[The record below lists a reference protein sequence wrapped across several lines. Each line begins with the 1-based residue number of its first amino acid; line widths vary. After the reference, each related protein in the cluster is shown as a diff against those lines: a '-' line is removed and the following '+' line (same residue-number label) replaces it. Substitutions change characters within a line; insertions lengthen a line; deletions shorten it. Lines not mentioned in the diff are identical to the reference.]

1 MVDRSVPR
9 HAQHA
14 EPAVQQEPHSRH
26 AEPAVQQEPHS
37 RHAEPA
43 VRQEPHTEPAVRQE
57 PLAVQAKPHSHH
69 YRPYVPP
76 PPKHRASEHPTR
88 QPPAPEPAPQPEEPP
103 RRRRARGVGRRKA
116 ILGISGLAALTGGT
130 AFAATPSGQDVVDW
144 ALGRTDYDPAA
155 DAASDG
161 NPGRPGGQQPSTV
174 RTYTEQNESYMASKA
189 GDALRG
195 NIPAGG
201 RRFSSPA
208 IAAQATKVTVPTALT
223 NDPIRHLASRLTFG
237 PTQRVMAD
245 IARVGIDDWIAQ
257 QLDPERIALTP
268 DEAKLG
274 ELTTL
279 GMSVA
284 DLRAARKDLEAKG
297 VRADEEMVQATIARQ
312 IWSDRQLFEV
322 MVDFWNDFLHVP
334 AFHEGSAVLRSSFD
348 RDVIRRYALDNY
360 PDMLVAA
367 NRHPA
372 LLTYLDQPAS
382 TKDEVT
388 DNLARENLELY
399 SVGVDGGYTERDVRQ
414 AALLQTGRTVKDD
427 QYVYRADKHYAGP
440 VKIMGFSHPNTTPE
454 GGERAGEE
462 YFRYLA
468 SHPSTARRIAARL
481 ATRFVS
487 DTPPPALVERLAR
500 SYTVNRGAVKP
511 VLLEL
516 LSSSEFWAAVGQKVR
531 RPLEYVVATYRT
543 LGVSPQTPA
552 SFRAA
557 TPGRTPFAEGM
568 RQLQERLR
576 ELGHFP
582 AGAPGPTGYPDVFVA
597 WTSAST
603 MVGLWNEAA
612 DAVAGSRPMFT
623 YQRPEQLVGAN
634 PPKNALG
641 YVAALAQRLVH
652 QPLDRDDL
660 TAVAGAGGLAPGA
673 AVDANL
679 NGAVVAVARVILA
692 SPQHLLR

>member
-14 EPAVQQEPHSRH
+14 EPAVQQKEP
-26 AEPAVQQEPHS
+26 VGQQ
-37 RHAEPA
+37 
-43 VRQEPHTEPAVRQE
+43 
-57 PLAVQAKPHSHH
+57 KPHSHH

-76 PPKHRASEHPTR
+76 PPRHRASEHATR
-88 QPPAPEPAPQPEEPP
+88 QPAVPEPTVVPEKAPKE
-103 RRRRARGVGRRKA
+103 RGARVGRRKA

-130 AFAATPSGQDVVDW
+130 AFAATPSGQEVVDW
-144 ALGRTDYDPAA
+144 ALRRPDYDPAA
-155 DAASDG
+155 DVDSAG
-161 NPGRPGGQQPSTV
+161 NPGRPGGQRPSTV
-174 RTYTEQNESYMASKA
+174 RTYTEPNESYMASKA
-189 GDALRG
+189 GDVLRG

-208 IAAQATKVTVPTALT
+208 IAAQATKVTVSTALT

-237 PTQRVMAD
+237 PTQKVMAD
-245 IARVGIDDWIAQ
+245 VARIGIDEWITQ
-257 QLDPERIALTP
+257 QFDPEGIPLTP
-268 DEAKLG
+268 AEGKLD

-279 GMSVA
+279 GMSIA
-284 DLRAARKDLEAKG
+284 DLHAAREDLEAKG

-334 AFHEGSAVLRSSFD
+334 AFHEGSAVLRPSFD

-372 LLTYLDQPAS
+372 LLTFLDQSSS

-388 DNLARENLELY
+388 DNLARENLEQY
-399 SVGVDGGYTERDVRQ
+399 SVGVDGGYTEHDVRQ
-414 AALLQTGRTVKDD
+414 AALLQTGRAVKEDR
-427 QYVYRADKHYAGP
+427 YVYRPDKHYVGA
-440 VKIMGFSHPNTTPE
+440 VKVMGFSHPNVTGE
-454 GGERAGEE
+454 GGEQAGDE

-468 SHPSTARRIAARL
+468 NHPSTARRIATRL

-511 VLLEL
+511 LLLEL
-516 LSSSEFWAAVGQKVR
+516 LSASEFWASVGQKVR

-543 LGVSPQTPA
+543 LGVSPETPA
-552 SFRAA
+552 SYRAA
-557 TPGRTPFAEGM
+557 SPARTPFAEGT
-568 RQLQERLR
+568 RQLLERLR
-576 ELGHFP
+576 ELGHYP
-582 AGAPGPTGYPDVFVA
+582 AGAAGPTGYPDVFVA
-597 WTSAST
+597 WASAST
-603 MVGLWNEAA
+603 MVGFWNEAA

-634 PPKNALG
+634 PPKTALA

-660 TAVAGAGGLAPGA
+660 QTITGVSGLALNAP
-673 AVDANL
+673 VDANL
-679 NGAVVAVARVILA
+679 NGAATAVARVILA

>member
-14 EPAVQQEPHSRH
+14 EPAVQQ
-26 AEPAVQQEPHS
+26 
-37 RHAEPA
+37 
-43 VRQEPHTEPAVRQE
+43 
-57 PLAVQAKPHSHH
+57 KPHSHH

-76 PPKHRASEHPTR
+76 PPRHRASEHPTR
-88 QPPAPEPAPQPEEPP
+88 QPPEPEPAAEPEKAPTE
-103 RRRRARGVGRRKA
+103 RRRRRGAGVGRRKA

-130 AFAATPSGQDVVDW
+130 AFAATPSGQDVADW
-144 ALGRTDYDPAA
+144 AMGRTDYDPAA
-155 DAASDG
+155 DPASDG

-174 RTYTEQNESYMASKA
+174 RTYTEQNESYMASAA

-208 IAAQATKVTVPTALT
+208 IAAQATKVTVPTALAF
-223 NDPIRHLASRLTFG
+223 DPVRHLASRLTFG
-237 PTQRVMAD
+237 PTQKVMAD
-245 IARVGIDDWIAQ
+245 VARIGIDEWITQ
-257 QLDPERIALTP
+257 QLDPERIPLTP
-268 DEAKLG
+268 AEAKLG
-274 ELTTL
+274 DLTTL
-279 GMSVA
+279 GMSIA
-284 DLRAARKDLEAKG
+284 DLRAAREGLEAKG
-297 VRADEEMVQATIARQ
+297 IRADEEMVQATIARQ

-334 AFHEGSAVLRSSFD
+334 AFHEGSPVLRSSFD

-372 LLTYLDQPAS
+372 LLTYLDQSAS
-382 TKDEVT
+382 TKDELT

-414 AALLQTGRTVKDD
+414 AALLQTGRAVRDD
-427 QYVYRADKHYAGP
+427 QYVYRADKHYIGA
-440 VKIMGFSHPNTTPE
+440 VKIMGFSHPNITAE
-454 GGERAGEE
+454 GGEEAGEE

-468 SHPSTARRIAARL
+468 NHPSTARRVATRL
-481 ATRFVS
+481 AIRFVS
-487 DTPPPALVERLAR
+487 DTPPPALVDRLAR
-500 SYTVNRGAVKP
+500 SFTVNRGAVKP
-511 VLLEL
+511 LLLEL

-557 TPGRTPFAEGM
+557 SPAHTPFAEGM
-568 RQLQERLR
+568 RQLQARLQ
-576 ELGHFP
+576 ELGHYP

-597 WTSAST
+597 WSSAST

-623 YQRPEQLVGAN
+623 YQRPEQLVGAK
-634 PPKNALG
+634 PPKTAG
-641 YVAALAQRLVH
+641 AYVAALAQRLIH
-652 QPLDRDDL
+652 QPLSRREVDAI
-660 TAVAGAGGLAPGA
+660 TSVAGVAFGA
-673 AVDANL
+673 AVDASL
-679 NGAVVAVARVILA
+679 NGAAVAVARVILA
-692 SPQHLLR
+692 SPNTC

>member
-9 HAQHA
+9 HVQHL
-14 EPAVQQEPHSRH
+14 EPAVQQ
-26 AEPAVQQEPHS
+26 
-37 RHAEPA
+37 
-43 VRQEPHTEPAVRQE
+43 
-57 PLAVQAKPHSHH
+57 KPHSHH

-76 PPKHRASEHPTR
+76 PPKHRASERPSH
-88 QPPAPEPAPQPEEPP
+88 QPPEPEPAAPSESAWKEP
-103 RRRRARGVGRRKA
+103 RQRRAVVVGRRKA
-116 ILGISGLAALTGGT
+116 ILGISGLAVLTSGT
-130 AFAATPSGQDVVDW
+130 AFAATPNGQDVVDW
-144 ALGRTDYDPAA
+144 ALGRPDYDPAT
-155 DAASDG
+155 DPASEG

-174 RTYTEQNESYMASKA
+174 RTYTEQNESYMGSKA

-195 NIPAGG
+195 NIPVGG

-208 IAAQATKVTVPTALT
+208 IAAQATKVTVPTALA
-223 NDPIRHLASRLTFG
+223 NDPVRHLVSRLTFG
-237 PTQRVMAD
+237 PTQRVMED
-245 IARVGIDDWIAQ
+245 VTRIGIDEWIAQ
-257 QLDPERIALTP
+257 QLDPERIPLTP
-268 DEAKLG
+268 AEAKLG

-279 GMSVA
+279 GTSIA
-284 DLRAARKDLEAKG
+284 DLHAAREDLEAQG

-334 AFHEGSAVLRSSFD
+334 AFHDGSPVLRSSFD

-372 LLTYLDQPAS
+372 LLTFLDQAAS

-414 AALLQTGRTVKDD
+414 AALLQTGRAVKDD
-427 QYVYRADKHYAGP
+427 RYVYRPDKHYVGP
-440 VKIMGFSHPNTTPE
+440 VKIMGFSHPNTTAE
-454 GGERAGEE
+454 GGEKAGEE

-468 SHPSTARRIAARL
+468 NHPSTARRVATRL
-481 ATRFVS
+481 AIRFVS

-511 VLLEL
+511 LLLEL
-516 LSSSEFWAAVGQKVR
+516 LSSSEFWASVGQKVR

-543 LGVSPQTPA
+543 LGVSPDTPA
-552 SFRAA
+552 GFRAA
-557 TPGRTPFAEGM
+557 TPARTPFAEGL

-576 ELGHFP
+576 ELGHYP
-582 AGAPGPTGYPDVFVA
+582 AGAPGATGYPDVFVA
-597 WTSAST
+597 WSSAST

-623 YQRPEQLVGAN
+623 YARPERLVGEVR
-634 PPKNALG
+634 PKTALG

-652 QPLDRDDL
+652 QPMPREHLG
-660 TAVAGAGGLAPGA
+660 AICGAAGLSPAA
-673 AVDANL
+673 AVDETL

>member
-14 EPAVQQEPHSRH
+14 EPAVQQ
-26 AEPAVQQEPHS
+26 
-37 RHAEPA
+37 
-43 VRQEPHTEPAVRQE
+43 
-57 PLAVQAKPHSHH
+57 KPHSHH

-76 PPKHRASEHPTR
+76 PPRHRASEHPKR
-88 QPPAPEPAPQPEEPP
+88 QPPEPEKKPAPVAKAAKPP
-103 RRRRARGVGRRKA
+103 RRRAPGVARRKA

-130 AFAATPSGQDVVDW
+130 AFAATPSGQEVVDW
-144 ALGRTDYDPAA
+144 ALGRSDYDPAA
-155 DAASDG
+155 DAATDG
-161 NPGRPGGQQPSTV
+161 NPNRPGGQQPSTV
-174 RTYTEQNESYMASKA
+174 RTYTEQNESYMASAA

-208 IAAQATKVTVPTALT
+208 IAAQATKVNLSTVLAKEPV
-223 NDPIRHLASRLTFG
+223 RHLVSRLTFG
-237 PTQRVMAD
+237 PTQKVMAEVTR
-245 IARVGIDDWIAQ
+245 IGVDDWIAQ
-257 QLDPERIALTP
+257 QLDPERIPLTP
-268 DEAKLG
+268 AEAKLG

-279 GMSVA
+279 GMSIA
-284 DLRAARKDLEAKG
+284 DLRAAREDLEAKG
-297 VRADEEMVQATIARQ
+297 IRADEEMVQATIARQ
-312 IWSDRQLFEV
+312 IWSDRQVFEV

-334 AFHEGSAVLRSSFD
+334 AFHEGSTVLRASFD

-372 LLTYLDQPAS
+372 LLTFLDQSAS
-382 TKDEVT
+382 TRDDVT

-414 AALLQTGRTVKDD
+414 AALLQTGRAVKDD
-427 QYVYRADKHYAGP
+427 QYVYRADKHYVGP
-440 VKIMGFSHPNTTPE
+440 VKVMGFSHPNTTAA
-454 GGERAGEE
+454 GGEQASEE

-468 SHPSTARRIAARL
+468 NHPATARHIATRL
-481 ATRFVS
+481 AVRFVS

-500 SYTVNRGAVKP
+500 SYTVNRGAVRP
-511 VLLEL
+511 LLLEL

-543 LGVSPQTPA
+543 LGVSPETPA
-552 SFRAA
+552 SYRAVSG
-557 TPGRTPFAEGM
+557 GRTPFAEGL
-568 RQLQERLR
+568 RQLQARLQ

-597 WTSAST
+597 WASAGG
-603 MVGLWNEAA
+603 MVGGWNEAA
-612 DAVAGSRPMFT
+612 DAIGGSRPMFT

-634 PPKNALG
+634 PPRTAFD

-652 QPLDRDDL
+652 QPLSRRELDAI
-660 TAVAGAGGLAPGA
+660 TGVTGLASGA
-673 AVDANL
+673 AVDATL
-679 NGAVVAVARVILA
+679 NGAVLAVARTILA

>member
-14 EPAVQQEPHSRH
+14 EPAVLQ
-26 AEPAVQQEPHS
+26 
-37 RHAEPA
+37 
-43 VRQEPHTEPAVRQE
+43 
-57 PLAVQAKPHSHH
+57 KPHSHH

-76 PPKHRASEHPTR
+76 PPRHRASEHPTR
-88 QPPAPEPAPQPEEPP
+88 QPPEPEPAAPP
-103 RRRRARGVGRRKA
+103 AREAKESRWRRGARVGRRKA

-130 AFAATPSGQDVVDW
+130 AFAATPSGQEVVDW

-155 DAASDG
+155 DPASDG

-174 RTYTEQNESYMASKA
+174 RTYTEQNESYMASAA

-208 IAAQATKVTVPTALT
+208 IAAQATKVTVPTALAK
-223 NDPIRHLASRLTFG
+223 DPVRHLVSRLTFG
-237 PTQRVMAD
+237 PTQKVMAD
-245 IARVGIDDWIAQ
+245 VARIGIDEWIAQ
-257 QLDPERIALTP
+257 QLDPERIPLTP
-268 DEAKLG
+268 AEAKLG

-279 GMSVA
+279 GMSIA
-284 DLRAARKDLEAKG
+284 ELRAAREDLEAKG

-334 AFHEGSAVLRSSFD
+334 AFHEGSPVVRSSFD
-348 RDVIRRYALDNY
+348 REVIRRYALDNY

-372 LLTYLDQPAS
+372 LLTFLDQSAS
-382 TKDEVT
+382 TKDQVS

-414 AALLQTGRTVKDD
+414 AALLQTGRAVEDD
-427 QYVYRADKHYAGP
+427 RYVYRADKHYVGA
-440 VKIMGFSHPNTTPE
+440 VKIMGFSHPNITAE
-454 GGERAGEE
+454 GGELAGEE

-468 SHPSTARRIAARL
+468 NHPSTARRIATRL

-543 LGVSPQTPA
+543 LGVSPETPA
-552 SFRAA
+552 SYRAA
-557 TPGRTPFAEGM
+557 TTGRTPFAEGM
-568 RQLQERLR
+568 RQLQERLQ
-576 ELGHFP
+576 ELGHYP
-582 AGAPGPTGYPDVFVA
+582 AGSPGPTGYPDVFIA
-597 WTSAST
+597 WSSAST
-603 MVGLWNEAA
+603 MVGFWNEAA

-623 YQRPEQLVGAN
+623 YVRPEQLAGAN
-634 PPKNALG
+634 PPKTAAA

-652 QPLDRDDL
+652 QALPRPHLE
-660 TAVAGAGGLAPGA
+660 TISGVAGLAPGA
-673 AVDANL
+673 AVDATL

>member
-14 EPAVQQEPHSRH
+14 DAAAQV
-26 AEPAVQQEPHS
+26 
-37 RHAEPA
+37 
-43 VRQEPHTEPAVRQE
+43 
-57 PLAVQAKPHSHH
+57 KPHSHH
-69 YRPYVPP
+69 YRQYVPP

-88 QPPAPEPAPQPEEPP
+88 QPPEPEPPPAPPEKEAKQP
-103 RRRRARGVGRRKA
+103 RRRRARVGRRKA

-130 AFAATPSGQDVVDW
+130 AFAATPGGQEVVDW
-144 ALGRTDYDPAA
+144 ALGRPDYDPAA
-155 DAASDG
+155 DPASDG

-195 NIPAGG
+195 NIPPGG

-208 IAAQATKVTVPTALT
+208 IAAQATKVTVPTALAF
-223 NDPIRHLASRLTFG
+223 DPVRHLVSRLTFG
-237 PTQRVMAD
+237 PTQKVMAD
-245 IARVGIDDWIAQ
+245 VARVGIDEWIAQ
-257 QLDPERIALTP
+257 QLAPERIAPTP
-268 DEAKLG
+268 VDTKLR
-274 ELTTL
+274 ELSTL
-279 GMSVA
+279 EMSIA
-284 DLRAARKDLEAKG
+284 DLRAKREELEAQG

-372 LLTYLDQPAS
+372 LLTFLDQSAS

-414 AALLQTGRTVKDD
+414 AALLQTGRAVKDD
-427 QYVYRADKHYAGP
+427 RYVYRPDKHYVGA
-440 VKIMGFSHPNTTPE
+440 VKVMGFSHPNTTAD
-454 GGERAGEE
+454 GGEQAGEE

-468 SHPSTARRIAARL
+468 NHPSTARRIAARL

-531 RPLEYVVATYRT
+531 RPMEYLVATYRT
-543 LGVSPQTPA
+543 LGVSPETPA
-552 SFRAA
+552 SYRAA
-557 TPGRTPFAEGM
+557 SPSRTPFVEGM
-568 RQLQERLR
+568 RQLQQRLQ

-582 AGAPGPTGYPDVFVA
+582 AGAPGPAGYPDVFVA
-597 WTSAST
+597 WSSAST
-603 MVGLWNEAA
+603 MVAFWNEAA
-612 DAVAGSRPMFT
+612 DAVAGTRPMFT
-623 YQRPEQLVGAN
+623 YQRPEQLAGAN
-634 PPKNALG
+634 PPKTAVS
-641 YVAALAQRLVH
+641 YVGALAQRLVH
-652 QPLDRDDL
+652 QQLDRDDL
-660 TAVAGAGGLAPGA
+660 VTIAGVSGLAPGA
-673 AVDANL
+673 AVDATL
-679 NGAVVAVARVILA
+679 NGAAVAVARVILA

>member
-14 EPAVQQEPHSRH
+14 EPAVQQ
-26 AEPAVQQEPHS
+26 
-37 RHAEPA
+37 
-43 VRQEPHTEPAVRQE
+43 
-57 PLAVQAKPHSHH
+57 KPHSHH

-76 PPKHRASEHPTR
+76 PPRHRASEQPTR
-88 QPPAPEPAPQPEEPP
+88 SPAEPQPAAVPVTAP
-103 RRRRARGVGRRKA
+103 KKRRARMGRRKA

-130 AFAATPSGQDVVDW
+130 AFAATPGGQEVVDW
-144 ALGRTDYDPAA
+144 ALGRSDYDPAA
-155 DAASDG
+155 DEASDG
-161 NPGRPGGQQPSTV
+161 NPARPGGQQPSTV

-208 IAAQATKVTVPTALT
+208 IAAQATKVTVPTALA
-223 NDPIRHLASRLTFG
+223 NDPVRHLVSRLTFG
-237 PTQRVMAD
+237 PTQKVMAEV
-245 IARVGIDDWIAQ
+245 ARVGIDEWISQ
-257 QLDPERIALTP
+257 QLDPERIPATP
-268 DEAKLG
+268 AEAKLG
-274 ELTTL
+274 DLTTL

-284 DLRAARKDLEAKG
+284 DLRAARKDHEAKG
-297 VRADEEMVQATIARQ
+297 IRADDEMVQATIARQ
-312 IWSDRQLFEV
+312 IWSDRQVFEV

-334 AFHEGSAVLRSSFD
+334 AFHEGSPVLRSSFD

-372 LLTYLDQPAS
+372 LLTYLNQSES

-388 DNLARENLELY
+388 DNLARENLERY

-414 AALLQTGRTVKDD
+414 AALLQTGRAVKDD
-427 QYVYRADKHYAGP
+427 RYVYRADKHYVGA
-440 VKIMGFSHPNTTPE
+440 VKVMGFSHPNTTAA
-454 GGERAGEE
+454 GGEQAGEE

-468 SHPSTARRIAARL
+468 NHPSTARRIATRL

-543 LGVSPQTPA
+543 LGVSPETPA
-552 SFRAA
+552 SYRAGG
-557 TPGRTPFAEGM
+557 PDRTPFAEGM
-568 RQLQERLR
+568 RQLQGRLQ
-576 ELGHFP
+576 ELGHYP

-597 WTSAST
+597 WSSAST
-603 MVGLWNEAA
+603 MVAFWNEAA

-634 PPKNALG
+634 PPKTALP

-652 QPLDRDDL
+652 QPLPPEALR
-660 TAVAGAGGLAPGA
+660 TITGVAGLAPGA
-673 AVDANL
+673 AVDATL
-679 NGAVVAVARVILA
+679 NGAAVAVARVILA

>member
-9 HAQHA
+9 HPQHA
-14 EPAVQQEPHSRH
+14 EPAVQP
-26 AEPAVQQEPHS
+26 
-37 RHAEPA
+37 
-43 VRQEPHTEPAVRQE
+43 
-57 PLAVQAKPHSHH
+57 KPHSHH

-76 PPKHRASEHPTR
+76 PPRHRASEHPTR
-88 QPPAPEPAPQPEEPP
+88 QPAEPEPAPLPEEPP
-103 RRRRARGVGRRKA
+103 KEPRARRRGPRVGRRKA

-130 AFAATPSGQDVVDW
+130 AFAATPGGQEVVDW
-144 ALGRTDYDPAA
+144 ALGRPDYDPAA
-155 DAASDG
+155 DPASDG
-161 NPGRPGGQQPSTV
+161 NPSRPGGQQPSTV
-174 RTYTEQNESYMASKA
+174 RTYTEQNESYMASSA

-195 NIPAGG
+195 NIPVGG

-208 IAAQATKVTVPTALT
+208 IAAQATKVTVPTVLA
-223 NDPIRHLASRLTFG
+223 NDPVRHLVSRLTFG
-237 PTQRVMAD
+237 PTQKVMAD
-245 IARVGIDDWIAQ
+245 VARIGIDEWIAQ
-257 QLDPERIALTP
+257 QLDPERIPPTP
-268 DEAKLG
+268 AEAKLA

-279 GMSVA
+279 GMSIA
-284 DLRAARKDLEAKG
+284 DLRGARKDQEAKG
-297 VRADEEMVQATIARQ
+297 VRADDEMVQATIARQ
-312 IWSDRQLFEV
+312 VWSDRQLFEV

-334 AFHEGSAVLRSSFD
+334 AFHDRSPVLRSSFD

-372 LLTYLDQPAS
+372 LLTYLGQSAS

-414 AALLQTGRTVKDD
+414 AALLQTGRAVKDD
-427 QYVYRADKHYAGP
+427 QYVYRADKHYVGA
-440 VKIMGFSHPNTTPE
+440 VKIMGFSHPNITAE
-454 GGERAGEE
+454 GGEQAGEE

-468 SHPSTARRIAARL
+468 NHPSTARRIATRL

-487 DTPPPALVERLAR
+487 DTPPPSLVERLAR

-511 VLLEL
+511 LLLEL

-543 LGVSPQTPA
+543 LGVSPETPA

-557 TPGRTPFAEGM
+557 EPGRSPFAEGM
-568 RQLQERLR
+568 RQVQGRLR
-576 ELGHFP
+576 EMGHFP
-582 AGAPGPTGYPDVFVA
+582 AGMPGPTGYPDVFVP
-597 WTSAST
+597 WSSAST
-603 MVGLWNEAA
+603 MTAFWNEAA

-634 PPKNALG
+634 PPKTALA
-641 YVAALAQRLVH
+641 YVAVLARRLVH
-652 QPLDRDDL
+652 QPLSREAL
-660 TAVAGAGGLAPGA
+660 LAITGVTGLAPDA
-673 AVDANL
+673 AVDATL
-679 NGAVVAVARVILA
+679 NGTVVAVARVILA

>member
-14 EPAVQQEPHSRH
+14 DPAVQQ
-26 AEPAVQQEPHS
+26 
-37 RHAEPA
+37 
-43 VRQEPHTEPAVRQE
+43 
-57 PLAVQAKPHSHH
+57 KPHSHH
-69 YRPYVPP
+69 YRAYVPP
-76 PPKHRASEHPTR
+76 PPRHRASEHPTR
-88 QPPAPEPAPQPEEPP
+88 QPPEPEPVAPPVKAAVQEP
-103 RRRRARGVGRRKA
+103 RRRRGGGVGRRKA

-130 AFAATPSGQDVVDW
+130 AFAATPSGQEVVDW
-144 ALGRTDYDPAA
+144 ALGRPDYDPAT
-155 DAASDG
+155 DTAADG

-195 NIPAGG
+195 NIPVGG

-208 IAAQATKVTVPTALT
+208 IAAQATKVTVPTALA
-223 NDPIRHLASRLTFG
+223 NDPVRHLVSRLTFG
-237 PTQRVMAD
+237 PTQKVMAD
-245 IARVGIDDWIAQ
+245 VTRIGIDEWIAQ
-257 QLDPERIALTP
+257 QLDPARIPLTP
-268 DEAKLG
+268 AEAKLD

-279 GMSVA
+279 GMTIG
-284 DLRAARKDLEAKG
+284 DLRAAQDDLEAKG
-297 VRADEEMVQATIARQ
+297 IRADEEMVQATIARQ

-334 AFHEGSAVLRSSFD
+334 AFHEGSQVLRSSFD

-372 LLTYLDQPAS
+372 LLTYLSQSTS

-388 DNLARENLELY
+388 DSLARENLELY

-414 AALLQTGRTVKDD
+414 AALLQTGRAVKDG
-427 QYVYRADKHYAGP
+427 QYVYRADKHYVGP
-440 VKIMGFSHPNTTPE
+440 VKIMGFSHPNTTAD
-454 GGERAGEE
+454 GGEQAGEE

-468 SHPSTARRIAARL
+468 NHPSTARRVATRL

-500 SYTVNRGAVKP
+500 SYTVNRGALKP
-511 VLLEL
+511 VLMEL

-543 LGVSPQTPA
+543 LGVSPDTPA
-552 SFRAA
+552 GFRAA
-557 TPGRTPFAEGM
+557 SPDHTPFAEGM
-568 RQLQERLR
+568 RQLRGRLQ

-597 WTSAST
+597 WASAST
-603 MVGLWNEAA
+603 MVAFWNEAA

-623 YQRPEQLVGAN
+623 YQRPEQLVGVN
-634 PPKNALG
+634 PPKTATA
-641 YVAALAQRLVH
+641 YVAALARRLVH
-652 QPLDRDDL
+652 QPLSREAL
-660 TAVAGAGGLAPGA
+660 RTITGVAGLAPGA
-673 AVDANL
+673 AVDATL
-679 NGAVVAVARVILA
+679 NGAAVAVARVILA